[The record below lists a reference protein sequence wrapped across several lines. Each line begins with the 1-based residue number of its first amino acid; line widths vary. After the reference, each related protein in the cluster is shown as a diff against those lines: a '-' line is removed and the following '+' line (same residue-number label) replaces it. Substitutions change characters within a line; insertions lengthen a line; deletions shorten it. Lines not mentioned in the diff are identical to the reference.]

1 VYPGEGSYVHY
12 QDNGEDFAYEN
23 GCYNEYQF
31 TQNAAGGVT
40 TTLRHEGYPKY
51 PEIVVKKI

>member
-1 VYPGEGSYVHY
+1 VHY